1 MERQERLCL
10 SSRPAAVGIVT
21 VDVESLNPTFTMNE
35 DNRLQVVSFRV
46 LVIINLEL
54 DEFGSLFTCTFNLQ
68 VNQSNSYTIMD
79 SSGYIPASN
88 LQKPRGDIAEY
99 LVGSS
104 GPSYRPIE
112 TPGALSCPGEIL
124 SVRLRNLC
132 SAKEAPRL
140 IRRSDLL
147 RLNRC

>member
-1 MERQERLCL
+1 M
-10 SSRPAAVGIVT
+10 T
-21 VDVESLNPTFTMNE
+21 VDVEFLNPMFMMNE
-35 DNRLQVVSFRV
+35 DNRLQVVSFLV
-46 LVIINLEL
+46 LVIMNLEL
-54 DEFGSLFTCTFNLQ
+54 DKFGSVFTCTFSLR
-68 VNQSNSYTIMD
+68 VNQSNSYTIMN
-79 SSGYIPASN
+79 SSGYIPAPN

-104 GPSYRPIE
+104 RPSYGPIE

-132 SAKEAPRL
+132 SAKETPRL